1 MVILEKK
8 SQVTGKIHMREIDMD
23 AQLFAVAHEAWETG
37 TLIQNA
43 FPNLDADDREFIRSG
58 ITPSEWSAT
67 YGALKA

>member
-1 MVILEKK
+1 MILLERV
-8 SQVTGKIHMREIDMD
+8 SNISGLTHMREIDMD